1 MKLRKFQAANMREAL
16 ADVKAA
22 LGPDAM
28 IVATRDI
35 RRGLLGSGVEVTAA
49 IDDEE
54 DKPAAKEPARAST
67 PPTGA
72 PSPYAAQSAHT
83 PQGPYTPQGSY
94 TPQSSFALTEG
105 DVERIMAPLRSEL
118 RTLRAQLRAPV
129 EPDTKG
135 LETELASM
143 RQTIEA
149 LRDLVPGARAKVT
162 REQLTERARTTTLAA
177 PALARVIALIGPT
190 GVGKT
195 TTIAKIAA
203 REALIALRTVAIV
216 SLDTYRVGGQ
226 EQIRIFAELIGVPVY
241 IVHHLEDLPGTIA
254 QLGAYDR
261 ILIDTA
267 GRSPRDADAIRALV
281 EGLLRVPDIEIHL
294 ALAATSDAGLIDAWL
309 RRYGS
314 GDIDRLLFTKV
325 DEASDLSELVS
336 TPARTGKPISW
347 LTTGQRV
354 PEDIE
359 DATAARLLGLA
370 TGGFSTFEEE
380 AA

>member
-1 MKLRKFQAANMREAL
+1 MRLRKFQAASMREAL
-16 ADVKAA
+16 AEVKAA

-35 RRGLLGSGVEVTAA
+35 RRGLMGTGVEVTAA
-49 IDDEE
+49 IDDEAE
-54 DKPAAKEPARAST
+54 KPAAKEPAPRASQ
-67 PPTGA
+67 PPPAPAPAA
-72 PSPYAAQSAHT
+72 PSAFS
-83 PQGPYTPQGSY
+83 
-94 TPQSSFALTEG
+94 LTEG

-118 RTLRAQLRAPV
+118 RNLRAQLRAPA
-129 EPDTKG
+129 EPDSKK

-143 RQTIEA
+143 RQTLEA
-149 LRDLVPGARAKVT
+149 LRELVPGARAKVSQ
-162 REQLTERARTTTLAA
+162 EQLEARARAATIAA
-177 PALARVIALIGPT
+177 PSLGRVLALIGPT

-203 REALIALRTVAIV
+203 REALIALRSVAII

-241 IVHHLEDLPGTIA
+241 IVHHLEELPGTIA
-254 QLGAYDR
+254 ELGAYER
-261 ILIDTA
+261 ILVDTA
-267 GRSPRDADAIRALV
+267 GRSPRDTDAIRALV

-314 GDIDRLLFTKV
+314 DDIDRLIFTKV

-336 TPARTGKPISW
+336 TPARTGKPVAW

-370 TGGFSTFEEE
+370 TSGFSTFEEE